1 MAAPS
6 ACAEPNAV
14 CEADA
19 VATLEPFRGLRY
31 DPAIV
36 PLGQVIAP
44 PYDVIGSAERLRL
57 ANRHPANSVLVELPE
72 PDLQGR
78 VDKYQQAAALFASW
92 IDHHVLVTDPAPSL
106 YPYRMTTPDGRS
118 TTGVIGALGI
128 DDDVLPHEE
137 TMPKP
142 RSDRLDLLRATKA
155 NLSPI
160 WGLSLTRGLTAT
172 FEPKGRPVA
181 DAFDDG
187 GVRHQLWVVDDP
199 GTVATVAAAVAESPV
214 VVADGHHRYET
225 AGHYRR
231 QVREANGDRPGAPDS
246 IMALV
251 VELSDEQLTVGPIH
265 RTIGRLPDGTDLRA
279 MFERWFDVVHAGP
292 ASERVVGALGES
304 RSFALVTATDAWLL
318 NPHVEAYEATGS
330 DLDASLV
337 ALALDGL
344 EEQTAHRHTWPEAYA
359 AVRDGEADAAV
370 LLRAATVEQIAEW
383 AAARRRMPPKT
394 TFFSP
399 KPATGMVFRRLDG

>member
-1 MAAPS
+1 M
-6 ACAEPNAV
+6 
-14 CEADA
+14 
-19 VATLEPFRGLRY
+19 ATLEPFRGLRY
-31 DPAIV
+31 DPATV
-36 PLGQVIAP
+36 PLDQVIAP

-57 ANRHPANSVLVELPE
+57 ANRHPANSVLGSSCPS
-72 PDLQGR
+72 PTCNGR
-78 VDKYQQAAALFASW
+78 VDRYQQAAALFASVDRPPRPRRRPGAVALPLPD
-92 IDHHVLVTDPAPSL
+92 DHARRAVD
-106 YPYRMTTPDGRS
+106 DGGHRRA
-118 TTGVIGALGI
+118 GRI

-172 FEPKGRPVA
+172 FEPKGRPVVE
-181 DAFDDG
+181 AFDDG
-187 GVRHQLWVVDDP
+187 GVRHQLWVVDEP
-199 GTVATVAAAVAESPV
+199 GAVAAVTNAVAASPV

-225 AGHYRR
+225 AGNYRR
-231 QVREANGDRPGAPDS
+231 QVREANGDRPGAHDS

-265 RTIGRLPDGTDLRA
+265 RTVGRLPDGTDLRA

-304 RSFALVTATDAWLL
+304 RSLALVTTDRRLAAEPARRSVRGGRQRPRLQPRRPGPRRASTARARTGTRGRRRTPRSATAR
-318 NPHVEAYEATGS
+318 PTRRCCSAPS
-330 DLDASLV
+330 
-337 ALALDGL
+337 
-344 EEQTAHRHTWPEAYA
+344 
-359 AVRDGEADAAV
+359 
-370 LLRAATVEQIAEW
+370 TVDQIAEW